1 MPYTRPQELK
11 GATEE
16 IMKSKRLI
24 GALTLLIGVVVSG
37 SNASAS
43 VVAVGLGAFG
53 SGTTLIDFTGL
64 PEGTEVNGLTV
75 NGVQFNYI
83 VGGSPLSGAVVIDG
97 GPGITNNITPPNI
110 VSIGDDTG
118 ILRVTLPGPATMFG
132 YGYAILTTTPVSNA
146 TSISL
151 FNGTSPVGT
160 LSYAGAPDPTFT
172 GAFAGIQSTLAFN
185 RIDVTF
191 NSAAA
196 PAFAVDNVRF
206 DTTNAVV
213 PEPSSMLLLSAGL
226 AVLLWPRGARRA

>member
-1 MPYTRPQELK
+1 MAYTPRQELK
-11 GATEE
+11 GAKEE
-16 IMKSKRLI
+16 IMKSKRQI
-24 GALTLLIGVVVSG
+24 GALTLLIGVVALS

-43 VVAVGLGAFG
+43 VVAVGVGAFG
-53 SGTTLIDFTGL
+53 AGTTLINFTGL
-64 PEGTEVNGLTV
+64 ANGTEVNGLTV

-83 VGGSPLSGAVVIDG
+83 VGGSPLSGAVAIDG

-110 VSIGDDTG
+110 VSIGDNTG
-118 ILRVTLPGPATMFG
+118 ILRATLPNPATIFG
-132 YGYAILTTTPVSNA
+132 YGYAILTTPTVSNA

-151 FNGTSPVGT
+151 FDGSIPVGT

-172 GAFAGIQSTLAFN
+172 GGFAGIQSTLAFN

-196 PAFAVDNVRF
+196 AAFAVDNVRF
-206 DTTNAVV
+206 DGANAV

-226 AVLLWPRGARRA
+226 AVLLWSRGARRA